1 MLFSSNFAGLNLVL
15 SSMISFE
22 IENIKSGNI
31 AQYKQMFKRYYK
43 PLVYFSYRY
52 VKDVQIAE
60 DIIQDVFVNIWNKRE
75 TLDFSLN
82 FKSYLF
88 SSVKNHSLMH
98 INKTSKYEHVNLKLV
113 TEKSENNPDTIIES
127 AELEKTLNIIITEL
141 PEKRREIFC
150 MSRFDKLTYSEIAV
164 ALSISVNTVET
175 QMSRAL
181 KYIRKRTK
189 SLFR

>member
-1 MLFSSNFAGLNLVL
+1 
-15 SSMISFE
+15 MISFE

-31 AQYKQMFKRYYK
+31 AQYKEMFKRYYK

-60 DIIQDVFVNIWNKRE
+60 DIIQDVFINIWNKRE

-88 SSVKNHSLMH
+88 SSVRNHSLMH
-98 INKTSKYEHVNLKLV
+98 LNKESKFEHVNLKLL
-113 TEKSENNPDTIIES
+113 TEKSDNNPDTIVES
-127 AELEKTLNIIITEL
+127 KELEKIVAKIILEL
-141 PEKRREIFC
+141 PEKRREVFC
-150 MSRFDKLTYSEIAV
+150 MSRFDKLTYSEIAD

-189 SLFR
+189 SLFK

>member
-1 MLFSSNFAGLNLVL
+1 
-15 SSMISFE
+15 MINFE

-31 AQYKQMFKRYYK
+31 AQYKQMFKQYYRQ
-43 PLVYFSYRY
+43 LVLFSFRY
-52 VKDVQIAE
+52 VKDIQVAE
-60 DIIQDVFVNIWNKRE
+60 DIIQDVFVNIWNKRD

-88 SSVKNHSLMH
+88 SSVRNHSLMY
-98 INKTSKYEHVNLKLV
+98 INKISKFEHVNLRLV
-113 TEKSENNPDTIIES
+113 TEKSDNNPDSKVEVK
-127 AELEKTLNIIITEL
+127 ELEEMLVKIISEL
-141 PEKRREIFC
+141 PEKRKEIFC

-164 ALSISVNTVET
+164 ALGLSVNTIET

-189 SLFR
+189 SFFK